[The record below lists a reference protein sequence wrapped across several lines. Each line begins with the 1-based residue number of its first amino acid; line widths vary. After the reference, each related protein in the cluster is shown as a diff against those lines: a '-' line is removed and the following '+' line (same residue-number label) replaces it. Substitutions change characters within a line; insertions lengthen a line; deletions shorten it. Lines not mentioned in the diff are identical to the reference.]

1 MSERRVF
8 CVQPTAGQP
17 STASEGDYE
26 TEAGRYDAFATRE
39 AASGHYRVSN
49 QGQSSAD
56 AGPVKQQFNRLFAQ
70 SDAPP
75 AKNDAPDLA
84 ETRAFDHAVRGL
96 GRMGSDQY
104 QRLPHNRTVTI
115 DLARGERMELWLASY
130 RYVLQLAKSS
140 LQLIDAKG
148 KMHLVFAGTSTVGR
162 RGNNDLVTERDMGDI
177 SREHLIIDW
186 EGGESVRLTDLSSL
200 GTFVP
205 PDKLVS

>member
-8 CVQPTAGQP
+8 CMQPTAGQ
-17 STASEGDYE
+17 SNTAREWYYE
-26 TEAGRYDAFATRE
+26 TEAGRYGPFATRQ
-39 AASGHYRVSN
+39 AASSHYRSGG
-49 QGQSSAD
+49 QGQASAET
-56 AGPVKQQFNRLFAQ
+56 GPVNRQFDQSLAQ
-70 SDAPP
+70 SNAPLD
-75 AKNDAPDLA
+75 KTDAPDLA

-148 KMHLVFAGTSTVGR
+148 KVHLVFQGTSTVGR

-205 PDKLVS
+205 PDKRVS